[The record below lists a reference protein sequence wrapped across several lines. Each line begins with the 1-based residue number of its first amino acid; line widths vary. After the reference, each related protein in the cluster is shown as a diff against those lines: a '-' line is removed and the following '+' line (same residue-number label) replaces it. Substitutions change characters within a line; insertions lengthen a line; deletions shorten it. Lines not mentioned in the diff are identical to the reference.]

1 MDTFKKGFV
10 VIIALSVILFSFYL
24 LVFTNI
30 DHDAELIVSFL
41 GFNPDMK
48 SSNVT
53 ILDFAIRF
61 GVNTMFFA
69 LPVIIPMVGFV
80 AYLFVN
86 DRIFSNETC
95 DLSQN
100 I

>member
-1 MDTFKKGFV
+1 M
-10 VIIALSVILFSFYL
+10 
-24 LVFTNI
+24 
-30 DHDAELIVSFL
+30 FL
-41 GFNPDMK
+41 
-48 SSNVT
+48 
-53 ILDFAIRF
+53 
-61 GVNTMFFA
+61 A